1 MFGALAPILIPA
13 AIGAFTSAAM
23 GRNPLQGA
31 VMGGITGGLLGPA
44 GGNLFNLGSPTV
56 AATAGTGAATSGATA
71 FGANQA
77 PLAGLFS
84 TTPEQV
90 ATTAMNSAYTGP
102 VSGTV
107 GNIHTGYGMSPES
120 IVASNNMPISQYAS
134 GIHTQDPTQLA
145 RASKEVSGQTF
156 IDASSDAN
164 FNIADQIMPRF
175 GEPIRVTEQAS
186 KTGGYEKPLYE
197 RAYESV
203 INYAQQNPLQVAGLG
218 LVASGG
224 IRPRQPQISGT
235 SVGSITKGTPPQNV
249 GQPLQVRRP
258 TRFA

>member
-1 MFGALAPILIPA
+1 MGAPVL
-13 AIGAFTSAAM
+13 IGAGIGAAASLAT

-31 VMGGITGGLLGPA
+31 LLGGIGGGTFGGSAGLGSGFTEGGL
-44 GGNLFNLGSPTV
+44 FSLGSEVGKSAVTNGV
-56 AATAGTGAATSGATA
+56 TSAGTA

-77 PLAGLFS
+77 PLAGMTGIS
-84 TTPEQV
+84 PEQV
-90 ATTAMNSAYTGP
+90 ATTALDTTYAGP
-102 VSGTV
+102 VSSTV
-107 GNIHTGYGMSPES
+107 GDIHTGLGISPDS
-120 IVASNNMPISQYAS
+120 IVSSKNIPISQYTS

-156 IDASSDAN
+156 TDGV
-164 FNIADQIMPRF
+164 ADQIMPRF
-175 GEPIRVTEQAS
+175 SEPIRVTEQAS

-203 INYAQQNPLQVAGLG
+203 INYAQQNPLQLAGLG

-224 IRPRQPQISGT
+224 IKPKQPQISGA
-235 SVGSITKGTPPQNV
+235 SVGSITKGTPPQTA
-249 GQPLQVRRP
+249 GTPLKVRRP